1 MTDWDV
7 VIYCGQGKLRRHYIM
22 YVMDAFCYLPF
33 GNFQYPCI
41 NCPEVLTLTKSW
53 RLDFENVNPE
63 IIYFGHFID
72 TFN

>member
-1 MTDWDV
+1 
-7 VIYCGQGKLRRHYIM
+7 M

-33 GNFQYPCI
+33 GNFQCPYI
-41 NCPEVLTLTKSW
+41 NCPEVPTLTKSW

-63 IIYFGHFID
+63 IIYFGHFVD